1 MPRALRTAFLGL
13 WLLVLA
19 YALCD
24 STARAQSEAAFRA
37 PDSIRS
43 GLAILDQV
51 VIDSGRLIAAGSFD
65 QLPRQSDQFESG
77 ASAVEQGL
85 SDSPSQFRRD
95 VERVLARARVA
106 SGAMSDAAAAHRT
119 ALLPAEHQQLADAVR
134 ALDVLLAPAL
144 RSEAPPR

>member
-1 MPRALRTAFLGL
+1 MLQPSRAVVGL
-13 WLLVLA
+13 CALLLA
-19 YALCD
+19 LSLCAPA
-24 STARAQSEAAFRA
+24 ARAQSSA
-37 PDSIRS
+37 PGPESIRT

-51 VIDSGRLIAAGSFD
+51 VADSGRLIAAGSYD

-77 ASAVEQGL
+77 ATVLEQGL
-85 SDSPSQFRRD
+85 GDTPAQFRRD

-119 ALLPAEHQQLADAVR
+119 ALLPAAHQQLADAVR
-134 ALDVLLAPAL
+134 ALDVLFAPEL